1 MMLSEI
7 LVIALM
13 LNTAFFLWQIQK
25 LTNKLMSRNY
35 GEYVTSDKYQP
46 SKAAPEKTA
55 EQIQA
60 EFAADLAEL
69 NRLG

>member
-1 MMLSEI
+1 MLSEI

-46 SKAAPEKTA
+46 PKAAPEKTA